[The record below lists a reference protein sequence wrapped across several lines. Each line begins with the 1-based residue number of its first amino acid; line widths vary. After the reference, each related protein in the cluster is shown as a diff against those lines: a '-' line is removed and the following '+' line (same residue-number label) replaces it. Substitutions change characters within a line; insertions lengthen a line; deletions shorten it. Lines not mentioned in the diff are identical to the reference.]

1 MSKDFFGEEEV
12 DVNNNNMVFD
22 ENDLFVLN
30 DEDGNEIKFEFL
42 DLIEYEN
49 ENYVVLYPVENDNE
63 EVVILRVQET
73 EGELDEY
80 LSVDEKTLQAVYEIF
95 KEKFKDVYDFQD

>member
-1 MSKDFFGEEEV
+1 MSKDFFGEEEQELE
-12 DVNNNNMVFD
+12 NG

-42 DLIEYEN
+42 DLIDFEDES
-49 ENYVVLYPVENDNE
+49 YVVLYPIENDAE
-63 EVVILRVQET
+63 EVVILKVQET
-73 EGELDEY
+73 EGEQDEY
-80 LSVDEKTLQAVYEIF
+80 VSVDEKTLKTVYEIF

>member
-1 MSKDFFGEEEV
+1 MSKDFFGEEEIE
-12 DVNNNNMVFD
+12 N
-22 ENDLFVLN
+22 ENDMVLDEDNLFVLN

-42 DLIEYEN
+42 DLIELEN
-49 ENYVVLYPVENDNE
+49 ENYVVLYPIDNEGE

-80 LSVDEKTLQAVYEIF
+80 LSVDEKTLQAVYAIF

>member
-1 MSKDFFGEEEV
+1 MSKDFFGEEEIEGN
-12 DVNNNNMVFD
+12 DTPLLD
-22 ENDLFVLN
+22 EDNLFILN
-30 DEDGNEIKFEFL
+30 DEDGNELKFEFL
-42 DLIEYEN
+42 DLIELEN
-49 ENYVVLYPVENDNE
+49 ENYVVLYPLENEKE

-80 LSVDEKTLQAVYEIF
+80 LSVDEKTLQAVYAIF

>member
-12 DVNNNNMVFD
+12 QGNDTPLLD
-22 ENDLFVLN
+22 EDNLFILN
-30 DEDGNEIKFEFL
+30 DEDGNELKFEFL
-42 DLIEYEN
+42 DLIELEN
-49 ENYVVLYPVENDNE
+49 ENYVVKE

-80 LSVDEKTLQAVYEIF
+80 LSVDEKTLQAVYAIF

>member
-1 MSKDFFGEEEV
+1 MSKDFFGEEEQELE
-12 DVNNNNMVFD
+12 NG

-42 DLIEYEN
+42 DLIDYED
-49 ENYVVLYPVENDNE
+49 ESYVVLYPIENDAE

-73 EGELDEY
+73 EGEQDEY
-80 LSVDEKTLQAVYEIF
+80 VSVDEKTLKEVYEIF